1 MANYRRSIHDLI
13 YGRQTNRIL
22 RLSFPNNDA
31 PASQFLV
38 NKLDAVESLSKDF
51 EFTVEL
57 LSDDA
62 GIALKEMQGKLL
74 GIELVRQDGSLRYF
88 SGYVFSF
95 RRRNDDGG
103 ITFYE
108 ARLGPWLKFLSLRHD
123 NYLFHGRTMREQ
135 MESICRDYGIYPVWD
150 WRVTADDP
158 VMTDACQFN
167 ESDFNYLSRRW
178 EAAGWYYWYEHDAG
192 GHKLVVASD
201 STQAPAIDGGANVRF
216 HGAGG
221 ATEEDAIDQWSPAR
235 QVMPSSF
242 ALAGFNFKEAM
253 PSNVDVPTLNQQ
265 GNVPDIESYEYT
277 GAYGIRDRSDG
288 NAQSRL
294 RMEEI
299 EAIAKSVDAE
309 GNNRFLM
316 PGRWFQLVD
325 HFNHG
330 AYRYSSA
337 GKDDFLILSVRHV
350 ATNNYLQD
358 EDQKIQYRNRLTC
371 SRRDIPWR
379 PGRGFNSR
387 DTRILAPQTAT
398 VVGPNGQ
405 DSIYTDEYGRV
416 RVQFHWDRI
425 GEQDERSSAWV
436 RVSSAWAGAELGA
449 AAIPRIG
456 TEVIVQW
463 LDGCPDRPIIT
474 GAVFNA
480 RNMPP
485 WALPSQH
492 ALTGLRSRELAP
504 NAGNAAGGRS
514 NHLILDDTYQRIQAQ
529 LRSDHQ
535 HSQLSLG
542 YITRIENGSGRREA
556 RGEGFELR
564 TDGHGV
570 ARAAGGMLI
579 STESRQRAQS
589 SVKEMGETYQRLT
602 AATEQQQLLGDLAQK
617 SGAQDTGDNQSGVA
631 HVLQAQSKEIAGAAS
646 GAGNF
651 PELAQ
656 PHMVLASPAGIAS
669 TTAQS
674 THIASD
680 LNTAITT
687 GKSIAIA
694 AGDAFF
700 ASVRQTFR
708 LFVQRAGMK
717 LIAASGDIDVKA
729 LSESINLL
737 AELNMTQ
744 TANRIIISAK
754 EDIVINGGG
763 SYVKFTASGIE
774 HGTSGTFVAH
784 AATHDFVAAKNM
796 AAPDLKSD
804 VVDVAVKRDLHLEY
818 VDADDNPLQHDPI
831 QAHAWDGQTHDRA
844 LDSEGKTTLT
854 NVSRGSFRAEQ
865 TKRK

>member
-22 RLSFPNNDA
+22 RLAFPNNDA
-31 PASQFLV
+31 PTSQFLV
-38 NKLDAVESLSKDF
+38 NKLDAVEGLSRDF

-62 GIALKEMQGKLL
+62 GVALKEMQGKLL
-74 GIELVRQDGSLRYF
+74 SIELVRQDGSLRYF
-88 SGYVFSF
+88 SGYVFNF
-95 RRRNDDGG
+95 RRRHADGG

-108 ARLGPWLKFLSLRHD
+108 AKLGPWLTFLSLRHD
-123 NYLFHGRTMREQ
+123 NYLFHGQTLREQ
-135 MESICRDYGIYPVWD
+135 MESICRDYGIYPAWD

-178 EAAGWYYWYEHDAG
+178 EAAGWYYWYEHDAR

-201 STQAPAIDGGANVRF
+201 STQAPTLDGGARVRF

-221 ATEEDAIDQWSPAR
+221 AAEEDAIDQWSPAR
-235 QVMPSSF
+235 QAVPSSF
-242 ALAGFNFKEAM
+242 ALAGFNFKEAR

-265 GNVPDIESYEYT
+265 GNVPDAESYEYT
-277 GAYGIRDRSDG
+277 GAYGIRNRSDG

-330 AYRYSSA
+330 IYRRA
-337 GKDDFLILSVRHV
+337 GARSKDEFLVMSVRHV
-350 ATNNYLQD
+350 ATNNYLQ
-358 EDQKIQYRNRLTC
+358 EENQKIQYRNWLTC

-398 VVGPNGQ
+398 VVGPNGP

-416 RVQFHWDRI
+416 RVQFHWDRV
-425 GEQDERSSAWV
+425 GEQDERSSAWL

-485 WALPSQH
+485 WGLPSQH

-504 NAGNAAGGRS
+504 GAGNSAGGRS
-514 NHLILDDTYQRIQAQ
+514 NHLILDDTYQGIQAQ

-542 YITRIENGSGRREA
+542 YITRIENNRGRTEA

-570 ARAAGGMLI
+570 VRAAKGMLI
-579 STESRQRAQS
+579 TTEARNKAAMHS
-589 SVKEMGETYQRLT
+589 KDMGETIERLS
-602 AATEQQQLLGDLAQK
+602 AAGDLHENLAETARLN
-617 SGAQDTGDNQSGVA
+617 SAQDAPTQQSAAVNDIKKQIASIKGDVTDE
-631 HVLQAQSKEIAGAAS
+631 SK
-646 GAGNF
+646 F

-656 PHMVLASPAGIAS
+656 PHMVLSSPASIATS
-669 TTAQS
+669 TAHS

-680 LNTAITT
+680 GNTALTT
-687 GKSIAIA
+687 GRSLSIAS
-694 AGDAFF
+694 GDSVF
-700 ASVRQTFR
+700 ASIRQTFR
-708 LFVQRAGMK
+708 MFVHKAGMK
-717 LIAASGDIDVKA
+717 LVASAGNIDIEA
-729 LSESINLL
+729 LSNSISLL
-737 AELNMTQ
+737 AKLNITQ
-744 TANRIIISAK
+744 AANTITITAK
-754 EDIVINGGG
+754 ENVVINGGG
-763 SYVKFTASGIE
+763 SYAKFSASGIE
-774 HGTSGTFVAH
+774 QGTNGTFVAH
-784 AATHDFVAAKNM
+784 AATHSFVDAKNM
-796 AAPDLKSD
+796 
-804 VVDVAVKRDLHLEY
+804 
-818 VDADDNPLQHDPI
+818 DANVLIPSQGGHDSKGTFI
-831 QAHAWDGQTHDRA
+831 FSA
-844 LDSEGKTTLT
+844 
-854 NVSRGSFRAEQ
+854 
-865 TKRK
+865 